1 MCLGK
6 NYLFLFSDLPS
17 SNETVLLLV
26 NMMWASKA
34 SSLAFGFFLV
44 YLSSFTKSLT
54 DSVGLFLRARR
65 DEGKFIKK
73 WGKR

>member
-6 NYLFLFSDLPS
+6 NCLFLFSDLPS

-44 YLSSFTKSLT
+44 YLSSFPKSLT
-54 DSVGLFLRARR
+54 DSVGLFSRARR